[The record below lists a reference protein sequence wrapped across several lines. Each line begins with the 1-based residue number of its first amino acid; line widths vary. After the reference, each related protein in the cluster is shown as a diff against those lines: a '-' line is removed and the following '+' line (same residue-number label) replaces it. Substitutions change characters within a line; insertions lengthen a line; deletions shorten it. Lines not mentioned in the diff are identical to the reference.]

1 VRLPPGFRR
10 IDFAAGNSSDII
22 RIPEKVFPE
31 STIVNLNAKVTLF
44 FVCMT
49 AVLLA
54 VLVAISLYAFRSFSI
69 ASATDH
75 IRTAGEIVRVH
86 LTESMINGVIDKR
99 ERFLLR
105 LIEVQGLK
113 SARVVRSPEVVKQ
126 FGKGLM
132 LESGADEIE
141 RKVLK
146 EGKPYFELT
155 NHGDEA
161 VFRGTI
167 PYVATASGTP
177 NCLQCHQ
184 VEEGTVLGAVSMT
197 MSIDALKQK
206 ALITVAG
213 IAGAVTCFS
222 FLLIL
227 LMRRL
232 LKPISDTANAVE
244 GAVQHALRGD
254 FKVHV
259 EKQTND
265 EIGQIATDMNR
276 LLTFLDEGLNRI
288 GSNVARLTERTPAP
302 GENLLTATIDM
313 VDGLTK
319 AAHFKQAIEEDEAKI
334 EIYQRLSSTLQNE
347 FELPEFSL
355 YEVSSNKKQMRSII
369 VDGETADTC
378 RWCDPQIL
386 IRPEACRVRRTGHV
400 VDGITNP
407 GICYSF
413 RPPEEVGE
421 RSYVCF
427 PVIQSGSVGS
437 VVQLLTPVAEQE
449 SLKKKVPFINVYLR
463 ETAPVLETK
472 RFMESLRDATL
483 RDAMTGLNNRRF
495 LEEYVET
502 LVASVQRKRSHVAIL
517 MLDLDYFKM
526 VNDTYG
532 HDAGDAV
539 LKALSTILK
548 QSVRASDLVI
558 RYGGEEFLIILV
570 DSIGEAAE
578 KVAENIRIAVE
589 NLKVQVSGI
598 VIQKTISIGIADFPT
613 DSETF
618 WQAVK
623 FADVALYQAK
633 EQGRNRVIR
642 FSPDMWSDAK
652 EY

>member
-1 VRLPPGFRR
+1 
-10 IDFAAGNSSDII
+10 
-22 RIPEKVFPE
+22 
-31 STIVNLNAKVTLF
+31 VNLNAKVTLF
-44 FVCMT
+44 FVSI
-49 AVLLA
+49 AAGLLA

-99 ERFLLR
+99 ERFLQR
-105 LIEVQGLK
+105 LVEVQGLK
-113 SARVVRSPEVVKQ
+113 SARVIRAPEVENQ
-126 FGKGLM
+126 FGKGLTM
-132 LESGADEIE
+132 ESAVDDME
-141 RKVLK
+141 RAVLK
-146 EGKPYFELT
+146 EGKPRFEVVTLGEET
-155 NHGDEA
+155 

-167 PYVATASGTP
+167 PYIATASGNP
-177 NCLQCHQ
+177 NCLQCHR
-184 VEEGTVLGAVSMT
+184 VSEGAVLGAVSMS
-197 MSIDALKQK
+197 MSIDALKEK

-213 IAGAVTCFS
+213 IAGAVTF
-222 FLLIL
+222 FALLLIL

-232 LKPISDTANAVE
+232 LRPISDTANAVE
-244 GAVQHALRGD
+244 EAVQRALRGD
-254 FKVHV
+254 FKAQV
-259 EKQTND
+259 EKKTND

-276 LLTFLDEGLNRI
+276 LLTFLDDGLNRI
-288 GSNVARLTERTPAP
+288 GNNVARLTERTPAP
-302 GENLLTATIDM
+302 GENLLTAMIDM

-334 EIYQRLSSTLQNE
+334 EIYQRLSGTLQQE
-347 FELPEFSL
+347 FKLKEFSL
-355 YEVSSNKKQMRSII
+355 YEVSSNKKQMKSIM
-369 VDGETADTC
+369 VDGEMADTC

-386 IRPEACRVRRTGHV
+386 IRPEACRVRRTGHL
-400 VDGITNP
+400 VDGVTNP
-407 GICYSF
+407 EICYSF
-413 RPPEEVGE
+413 MPPGE
-421 RSYVCF
+421 LGPRRHVCF

-437 VVQLLTPVAEQE
+437 VVQLLTTPEEQTD
-449 SLKKKVPFINVYLR
+449 LLGKVPFINVYLR

-472 RFMESLRDATL
+472 RLMESLRDSTL

-502 LVASVQRKRSHVAIL
+502 LVASVQRKRTHVAIL

-539 LKALSTILK
+539 LKALSNVLK

-570 DSIGEAAE
+570 DSEGEAANR
-578 KVAENIRIAVE
+578 VAENIRIAVE

-598 VIQKTISIGIADFPT
+598 VLQKTISIGISDFPT
-613 DSETF
+613 DSDTF

-642 FSPDMWSDAK
+642 FDPSMWNDTK
-652 EY
+652 DY